1 MNESGVSLSFGRP
14 SVENNSKTYA
24 PVLLEDSIEYK
35 KASRRRR
42 EGAHAKAFARPK
54 SFQTAVF
61 LDWSRCW
68 KSGSLLCV
76 YPPDDRRRR
85 RPLNE
90 CTKPNIENNDTN
102 EEKRTG
108 CRQSEK
114 RERERERERDGEK
127 NCSFFWGDFLKRPSR
142 ESRQQNWN
150 PFEKFVT

>member
-114 RERERERERDGEK
+114 RERERERDGEK

>member
-14 SVENNSKTYA
+14 PVENNSKTYA

-35 KASRRRR
+35 KASRHRR

-108 CRQSEK
+108 CRK
-114 RERERERERDGEK
+114 GRKERESE
-127 NCSFFWGDFLKRPSR
+127 
-142 ESRQQNWN
+142 
-150 PFEKFVT
+150 